1 MGTAREVGAGGLE
14 NCDQA
19 DRAEQGK
26 GLLYGI
32 LVLRRV
38 LDAEGQGTS
47 HVHGRGERK
56 KAGSKYMCDTHS
68 EQINELAKA
77 LAAAQGELEP
87 AEKNATAA
95 IGEKGKLSRK
105 YADLTAMI
113 DAVRKVL
120 PKHGLSIAQIVLPTE
135 GVAHVRTM
143 LMHESGQWLASECRM
158 PYDNTGSKNAIQSMG
173 SAITYAGLEVQEAD
187 VPAIKNEMAGLNR
200 LRERMDNARKD
211 IKRRIAGPLDG
222 FDAEVKALI
231 ARIVDARAALDTQV
245 KDFERRDREGRRA
258 AVQCVVDNIK
268 SCEGVPELDIPINPS
283 WLNKSTRQAEIHEDI
298 KRIIAAYKREC
309 EETRRMEQAKA
320 DRIALVEATAKAQ
333 AEQHGFMLPLSKFA
347 ACLTPDLAV
356 VMALPPVTRGLDG
369 YNAGFGGFVALIVKE
384 LANEELP

>member
-1 MGTAREVGAGGLE
+1 MAQTAEILEALPPAQMQPTGLAQFDL
-14 NCDQA
+14 NVTA
-19 DRAEQGK
+19 TP
-26 GLLYGI
+26 
-32 LVLRRV
+32 LVITW
-38 LDAEGQGTS
+38 D
-47 HVHGRGERK
+47 K
-56 KAGSKYMCDTHS
+56 
-68 EQINELAKA
+68 
-77 LAAAQGELEP
+77 
-87 AEKNATAA
+87 
-95 IGEKGKLSRK
+95 
-105 YADLTAMI
+105 
-113 DAVRKVL
+113 DAVSTLLDTVL
-120 PKHGLSIAQIVLPTE
+120 AQ
-135 GVAHVRTM
+135 
-143 LMHESGQWLASECRM
+143 
-158 PYDNTGSKNAIQSMG
+158 
-173 SAITYAGLEVQEAD
+173 YAGLEVQEAD

-200 LRERMDNARKD
+200 LKERMDNARKD

-333 AEQHGFMLPLSKFA
+333 AEQHGFALPLS
-347 ACLTPDLAV
+347 
-356 VMALPPVTRGLDG
+356 
-369 YNAGFGGFVALIVKE
+369 
-384 LANEELP
+384 

>member
-1 MGTAREVGAGGLE
+1 MTQTAEILEALPPAQMQPTGLAQFDL
-14 NCDQA
+14 NVTA
-19 DRAEQGK
+19 TP
-26 GLLYGI
+26 
-32 LVLRRV
+32 LVITW
-38 LDAEGQGTS
+38 D
-47 HVHGRGERK
+47 K
-56 KAGSKYMCDTHS
+56 
-68 EQINELAKA
+68 
-77 LAAAQGELEP
+77 
-87 AEKNATAA
+87 
-95 IGEKGKLSRK
+95 
-105 YADLTAMI
+105 
-113 DAVRKVL
+113 DAVSTLLDTVL
-120 PKHGLSIAQIVLPTE
+120 AQ
-135 GVAHVRTM
+135 
-143 LMHESGQWLASECRM
+143 
-158 PYDNTGSKNAIQSMG
+158 
-173 SAITYAGLEVQEAD
+173 YAGLEVQEAD

-200 LRERMDNARKD
+200 LKERMDNARKD

-333 AEQHGFMLPLSKFA
+333 AEQHGFALPLSKFA
-347 ACLTPDLAV
+347 ACLTPDISGEDA
-356 VMALPPVTRGLDG
+356 
-369 YNAGFGGFVALIVKE
+369 AGIIRQVYAAEAK
-384 LANEELP
+384 AREESRPTPSSNLRSRAPIRSLSRRRAFPSPRP